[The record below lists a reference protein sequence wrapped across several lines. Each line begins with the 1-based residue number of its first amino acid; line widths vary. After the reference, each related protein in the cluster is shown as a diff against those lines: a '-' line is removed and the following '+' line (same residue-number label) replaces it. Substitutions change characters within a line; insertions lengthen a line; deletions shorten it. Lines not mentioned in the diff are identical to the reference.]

1 MQACLFEEFNAV
13 MGKSHIQHYISSL
26 HGSLKAG
33 EAVLLEQE
41 FVLTANRCSNLAT
54 TVRKQV

>member
-1 MQACLFEEFNAV
+1 METSSFEEMNAV
-13 MGKSHIQHYISSL
+13 MDNCHIQHYISSL

-33 EAVLLEQE
+33 EAVLLDQE
-41 FVLTANRCSNLAT
+41 FVLTANRRSNLAT